1 MIWMF
6 GSPRTG
12 STWLSRMMAEFDNQE
27 RWHEPYVGL
36 LFGSFLYERL
46 EGNDKLLHK
55 PSLILGE
62 PYREAWLKSIRN
74 FVIEGAAARY
84 PNLRDDQ
91 YLVIKEPNG
100 SIGAPLLL
108 EATPDSGLI
117 FLIRDPRDVVAS
129 RLDAF
134 ERGSWSAQNRDFD
147 TVEKLH
153 AFTKHLAEDYFKVVS
168 QVQRAYQ
175 AHQGKKVI
183 VRYEDLREDAVGTL
197 GTMYAALGIEV
208 DQSQLGAAVAKHS
221 WEQIPDS
228 DKGSGKFYRKA
239 APGGWREDLSP
250 DQIKLV
256 EEITGP
262 ILSEFY

>member
-1 MIWMF
+1 M
-6 GSPRTG
+6 
-12 STWLSRMMAEFDNQE
+12 
-27 RWHEPYVGL
+27 
-36 LFGSFLYERL
+36 
-46 EGNDKLLHK
+46 
-55 PSLILGE
+55 
-62 PYREAWLKSIRN
+62 
-74 FVIEGAAARY
+74 
-84 PNLRDDQ
+84 
-91 YLVIKEPNG
+91 
-100 SIGAPLLL
+100 
-108 EATPDSGLI
+108 
-117 FLIRDPRDVVAS
+117 VAS

-208 DQSQLGAAVAKHS
+208 DQSQLRQPWRNTAGSRYPTATS
-221 WEQIPDS
+221 
-228 DKGSGKFYRKA
+228 SGKFYRRH
-239 APGGWREDLSP
+239 REAGEGSLP